1 MQWPQLYP
9 LLTARYSPIAPC
21 PGLLTNRRAA
31 KADRYRIMIRKRYV
45 INICVSFFKQN
56 IDVHMCG
63 FLYVSARVQLARNN
77 NNTSNRYVEHFMND
91 SPSME
96 QTRDN
101 VLGPP
106 SSADGTLDPRQQR
119 VIKKLFR
126 RLITFLFILF
136 VFSYLDRINIGFAGL
151 TMGKDLGLT
160 STMFGLATTLFYVM
174 YVICG
179 IPSNVMLS
187 VVGAR
192 RWIAI
197 LMVVWGIASTA
208 TMFAT
213 GPNSLYVL
221 RMLVGIAEAG
231 FLPGLLLY
239 LTFWFPAHYRARAN
253 ALFMIAMPVTM
264 ALGSLASGY
273 ILNLDGVMN
282 LKGWQWLF
290 LLEGFP
296 SVILG
301 FVVWF
306 WLDDSPDKA
315 RWLTQ
320 DDKACLKEMLEADRL
335 NAIST
340 REREQAAALAPQQRS
355 VMRELF
361 TPTIMLYTLAYFCLT
376 NTLSALSVWTPLI
389 LRSISE
395 ESSNVTIGILSAI
408 PQVCTIVAMVWWSK
422 RSDKRNERKVHTL
435 LPYLFAA
442 AGWILTATSTNPM
455 LQFTGIVMAS
465 SGAFAAMVIF
475 WTTPDRSISLRA
487 RALGIAVINATGM
500 TGAALG
506 PLLMGLM
513 KDITG
518 NFNAGIF
525 MVAGF
530 LVLGAAVIALIPMKH
545 ATKQAESLK
554 GLPTNG

>member
-1 MQWPQLYP
+1 
-9 LLTARYSPIAPC
+9 
-21 PGLLTNRRAA
+21 
-31 KADRYRIMIRKRYV
+31 
-45 INICVSFFKQN
+45 
-56 IDVHMCG
+56 
-63 FLYVSARVQLARNN
+63 
-77 NNTSNRYVEHFMND
+77 MNE
-91 SPSME
+91 SPSLE
-96 QTRDN
+96 QARSE
-101 VLGPP
+101 VLAPP
-106 SSADGTLDPRQQR
+106 SPGEIALDPRQQA

-126 RLITFLFILF
+126 RLIIFLFVLF

-179 IPSNVMLS
+179 VPSNIMLS
-187 VVGAR
+187 IVGAR
-192 RWIAI
+192 RWIAV

-213 GPNSLYVL
+213 GPGSLYVL

-239 LTFWFPAHYRARAN
+239 LTYWFPAQYRARAN

-273 ILNLDGVMN
+273 ILNLDGLLN

-296 SVILG
+296 SVLLG
-301 FVVWF
+301 LVVWF
-306 WLDDSPDKA
+306 WLDDSPSKA
-315 RWLTQ
+315 KWLTD
-320 DDKACLKEMLEADRL
+320 DDKACLNEMMEADKL
-335 NAIST
+335 AIQKS
-340 REREQAAALAPQQRS
+340 QQGTNIGPTSQRGLL
-355 VMRELF
+355 RELF
-361 TPTIMLYTLAYFCLT
+361 TPVIMLYTLAYFCLT

-389 LRSISE
+389 LRSFNQ
-395 ESSNVTIGILSAI
+395 ESNNITIGLLSAI
-408 PQVCTIVAMVWWSK
+408 PQVCTIVGMIWWSK
-422 RSDKRNERKVHTL
+422 RSDRFNERKIHTL

-442 AGWILTATSTNPM
+442 AGWVLTASSSNPM

-475 WTTPDRSISLRA
+475 WTTPDQSISLQA

-506 PLLMGLM
+506 PLLMGWM
-513 KDITG
+513 KDVTG
-518 NFNAGIF
+518 NFNAGIY

-530 LVLGAAVIALIPMKH
+530 LVLGAIVISLIPMKKM
-545 ATKQAESLK
+545 AQRSSL
-554 GLPTNG
+554 

>member
-1 MQWPQLYP
+1 
-9 LLTARYSPIAPC
+9 
-21 PGLLTNRRAA
+21 
-31 KADRYRIMIRKRYV
+31 
-45 INICVSFFKQN
+45 
-56 IDVHMCG
+56 
-63 FLYVSARVQLARNN
+63 
-77 NNTSNRYVEHFMND
+77 MND
-91 SPSME
+91 SSS
-96 QTRDN
+96 
-101 VLGPP
+101 VLSPP
-106 SSADGTLDPRQQR
+106 SSTQDALDPRQQA

-126 RLITFLFILF
+126 RLIVFLFILF

-179 IPSNVMLS
+179 IPSNIMLGI
-187 VVGAR
+187 VGAR
-192 RWIAI
+192 RWIAV

-239 LTFWFPAHYRARAN
+239 LTYWFPSQYRARAN

-273 ILNLDGVMN
+273 ILNMDGLLN

-296 SVILG
+296 SVLLG
-301 FVVWF
+301 LVVWF
-306 WLDDSPDKA
+306 WLDDSPAKA
-315 RWLTQ
+315 KWLTD
-320 DDKACLKEMLEADRL
+320 DDKACLNEMMEADKRTIQQSRQ
-335 NAIST
+335 NTNVGMMS
-340 REREQAAALAPQQRS
+340 QRS
-355 VMRELF
+355 MLRELF
-361 TPTIMLYTLAYFCLT
+361 TPVIMLYTLAYFCLT

-389 LRSISE
+389 LQSFNQQ
-395 ESSNVTIGILSAI
+395 SNNITIGLLSAI
-408 PQVCTIVAMVWWSK
+408 PQVCTIVGMVWWSK
-422 RSDKRNERKVHTL
+422 RSDRLNERKFHTL

-455 LQFTGIVMAS
+455 LQFSGIVMAS
-465 SGAFAAMVIF
+465 AGAFAAMVIF
-475 WTTPDRSISLRA
+475 WTTPDQSISVQA

-506 PLLMGLM
+506 PLLMGWM

-518 NFNAGIF
+518 SFNAGIY
-525 MVAGF
+525 MVAAF
-530 LVLGAAVIALIPMKH
+530 LVLGAVVIAFIPMKRM
-545 ATKQAESLK
+545 AVKKSLA
-554 GLPTNG
+554 L

>member
-9 LLTARYSPIAPC
+9 LLSARYSLFT
-21 PGLLTNRRAA
+21 PGNAFSYYLRAT
-31 KADRYRIMIRKRYV
+31 KADRYRNMIRKRYV
-45 INICVSFFKQN
+45 INNCVSFFKHN
-56 IDVHMCG
+56 IDVYVCD
-63 FLYVSARVQLARNN
+63 FLYVSARVQVARNN
-77 NNTSNRYVEHFMND
+77 NTNNRNVELFMNE
-91 SPSME
+91 SPSLE
-96 QTRDN
+96 QTRAD
-101 VLGPP
+101 VLAPP
-106 SSADGTLDPRQQR
+106 SPADVTLDPRQQR

-187 VVGAR
+187 IVGAR

-213 GPNSLYVL
+213 GPGSLYVL

-335 NAIST
+335 NAEST
-340 REREQAAALAPQQRS
+340 QQRERAALAPKQGS
-355 VMRELF
+355 LMRELF

-442 AGWILTATSTNPM
+442 AGWILTATSRDPM

-506 PLLMGLM
+506 PLLMGWM
-513 KDITG
+513 KDVTG

-530 LVLGAAVIALIPMKH
+530 LVLGAFVISFIPMKKVAQH
-545 ATKQAESLK
+545 
-554 GLPTNG
+554 

>member
-1 MQWPQLYP
+1 
-9 LLTARYSPIAPC
+9 
-21 PGLLTNRRAA
+21 
-31 KADRYRIMIRKRYV
+31 
-45 INICVSFFKQN
+45 
-56 IDVHMCG
+56 
-63 FLYVSARVQLARNN
+63 
-77 NNTSNRYVEHFMND
+77 MNE
-91 SPSME
+91 SPSLE
-96 QTRDN
+96 QARSE
-101 VLGPP
+101 VLAPTSP
-106 SSADGTLDPRQQR
+106 TEIPLDPRQQA

-126 RLITFLFILF
+126 RLIIFLFVLF

-179 IPSNVMLS
+179 VPSNIMLS
-187 VVGAR
+187 IVGAR
-192 RWIAI
+192 RWIAV

-213 GPNSLYVL
+213 GPGSLYVL

-239 LTFWFPAHYRARAN
+239 LTFWFPAQYRARAN

-273 ILNLDGVMN
+273 ILNMDGLLN

-301 FVVWF
+301 LVVWF
-306 WLDDSPDKA
+306 WLDDSPSKA
-315 RWLTQ
+315 KWLTD
-320 DDKACLKEMLEADRL
+320 DDKACLNEMLEADRL
-335 NAIST
+335 NIIKTQQSANVGLT
-340 REREQAAALAPQQRS
+340 PQRS
-355 VMRELF
+355 MLRELF
-361 TPTIMLYTLAYFCLT
+361 TPVIMLYTLAYFCLT

-389 LRSISE
+389 LRSFNQ
-395 ESSNVTIGILSAI
+395 ESNNITIGLLSAI
-408 PQVCTIVAMVWWSK
+408 PQICTIVGMIWWSK
-422 RSDKRNERKVHTL
+422 RSDRFNERKIHTL

-442 AGWILTATSTNPM
+442 AGWILTASSTNPM

-465 SGAFAAMVIF
+465 AGAFAAMVIF
-475 WTTPDRSISLRA
+475 WTTPDQSISLQA

-506 PLLMGLM
+506 PLLMGWM
-513 KDITG
+513 KDVTG
-518 NFNAGIF
+518 NFNAGIY

-530 LVLGAAVIALIPMKH
+530 LVLGAIVISLIPMKK
-545 ATKQAESLK
+545 AAQSRSV
-554 GLPTNG
+554 

>member
-1 MQWPQLYP
+1 
-9 LLTARYSPIAPC
+9 
-21 PGLLTNRRAA
+21 
-31 KADRYRIMIRKRYV
+31 
-45 INICVSFFKQN
+45 
-56 IDVHMCG
+56 
-63 FLYVSARVQLARNN
+63 
-77 NNTSNRYVEHFMND
+77 MND
-91 SPSME
+91 SSS
-96 QTRDN
+96 
-101 VLGPP
+101 VLSPP
-106 SSADGTLDPRQQR
+106 SGTQDTLDPRQQA

-126 RLITFLFILF
+126 RLIVFLFILF

-179 IPSNVMLS
+179 IPSNIMLGI
-187 VVGAR
+187 VGAR
-192 RWIAI
+192 RWIAV

-239 LTFWFPAHYRARAN
+239 LTYWFPSQYRARAN

-273 ILNLDGVMN
+273 ILNMDGLLN

-296 SVILG
+296 SVLLG
-301 FVVWF
+301 LVVWF
-306 WLDDSPDKA
+306 WLDDSPAKA
-315 RWLTQ
+315 KWLTD
-320 DDKACLKEMLEADRL
+320 DDKACLNEMLEADKR
-335 NAIST
+335 AVQQSQQGISSGMVS
-340 REREQAAALAPQQRS
+340 QRS
-355 VMRELF
+355 MLRELF
-361 TPTIMLYTLAYFCLT
+361 TPVIMLYTLAYFCLT

-389 LRSISE
+389 LRSFNQ
-395 ESSNVTIGILSAI
+395 ESNNITIGLLSAI
-408 PQVCTIVAMVWWSK
+408 PQVCTIVGMVWWSK
-422 RSDKRNERKVHTL
+422 RSDRLNERKIHTL

-442 AGWILTATSTNPM
+442 AGWILTATSSNPM
-455 LQFTGIVMAS
+455 LQFSGIVMAS
-465 SGAFAAMVIF
+465 AGAFAAMVIF
-475 WTTPDRSISLRA
+475 WTTPDQSISIQA

-506 PLLMGLM
+506 PLLMGWM

-518 NFNAGIF
+518 SFNAGIYL
-525 MVAGF
+525 VAAF
-530 LVLGAAVIALIPMKH
+530 LVLGAVVIAFIPMKKM
-545 ATKQAESLK
+545 AKKKSLA
-554 GLPTNG
+554 L

>member
-1 MQWPQLYP
+1 
-9 LLTARYSPIAPC
+9 
-21 PGLLTNRRAA
+21 
-31 KADRYRIMIRKRYV
+31 
-45 INICVSFFKQN
+45 
-56 IDVHMCG
+56 
-63 FLYVSARVQLARNN
+63 
-77 NNTSNRYVEHFMND
+77 
-91 SPSME
+91 
-96 QTRDN
+96 
-101 VLGPP
+101 
-106 SSADGTLDPRQQR
+106 
-119 VIKKLFR
+119 
-126 RLITFLFILF
+126 
-136 VFSYLDRINIGFAGL
+136 
-151 TMGKDLGLT
+151 MGKDLGLT

-179 IPSNVMLS
+179 IPSNIMLS
-187 VVGAR
+187 IVGAR

-213 GPNSLYVL
+213 GPNSLYAL

-239 LTFWFPAHYRARAN
+239 LTFWFPAQYRARAN

-273 ILNLDGVMN
+273 ILNLDGVLN

-296 SVILG
+296 SVLLG
-301 FVVWF
+301 LVVWF

-315 RWLTQ
+315 KWLTA
-320 DDKACLKEMLEADRL
+320 DDKACLKEMLDADR
-335 NAIST
+335 
-340 REREQAAALAPQQRS
+340 AAVQQSRLSEASLPLSQRS
-355 VMRELF
+355 MLRELF
-361 TPTIMLYTLAYFCLT
+361 TPVIMLYTLAYFCLT

-389 LRSISE
+389 LRSFNE
-395 ESSNVTIGILSAI
+395 QSSNITIGILSAI
-408 PQVCTIVAMVWWSK
+408 PQICTIVGMIWWSK
-422 RSDKRNERKVHTL
+422 RSDRLKERKLHTL

-442 AGWILTATSTNPM
+442 AGWMLTASSSNPL

-465 SGAFAAMVIF
+465 AGAFAAMVIF
-475 WTTPDRSISLRA
+475 WTTPDQSISLRA

-506 PLLMGLM
+506 PLLMGWL
-513 KDITG
+513 KDVTG

-530 LVLGAAVIALIPMKH
+530 LVLGAAVIALIPMKT
-545 ATKQAESLK
+545 AVKQRAL
-554 GLPTNG
+554 

>member
-1 MQWPQLYP
+1 
-9 LLTARYSPIAPC
+9 
-21 PGLLTNRRAA
+21 
-31 KADRYRIMIRKRYV
+31 
-45 INICVSFFKQN
+45 
-56 IDVHMCG
+56 
-63 FLYVSARVQLARNN
+63 
-77 NNTSNRYVEHFMND
+77 MNER
-91 SPSME
+91 SSVE
-96 QTRDN
+96 QTR
-101 VLGPP
+101 PP
-106 SSADGTLDPRQQR
+106 SSAPDALDPRQQA

-126 RLITFLFILF
+126 RLIVFLFILF

-179 IPSNVMLS
+179 IPSNIMLS

-192 RWIAI
+192 RWIAV

-239 LTFWFPAHYRARAN
+239 LTYWFPAHYRARAN

-273 ILNLDGVMN
+273 ILNMDGLLN

-296 SVILG
+296 SVLLG
-301 FVVWF
+301 LVVWF
-306 WLDDSPDKA
+306 WLDDSPSKA
-315 RWLTQ
+315 KWLTE
-320 DDKACLKEMLEADRL
+320 DDKACLAEMLEADK
-335 NAIST
+335 I
-340 REREQAAALAPQQRS
+340 AASKTQLEANTLPQRS
-355 VMRELF
+355 VARELF
-361 TPTIMLYTLAYFCLT
+361 TPIIILYTVAYFCLT

-389 LRSISE
+389 LRSFNE
-395 ESSNVTIGILSAI
+395 TSSNVTIGLLSAI

-422 RSDKRNERKVHTL
+422 RSDRLNERKIHTL

-442 AGWILTATSTNPM
+442 AGWMLTASSTHAV

-465 SGAFAAMVIF
+465 AGAFAAMVIF
-475 WTTPDRSISLRA
+475 WTTPDRFISLRA
-487 RALGIAVINATGM
+487 RAVGIAVINATGM

-513 KDITG
+513 KDLTG

-530 LVLGAAVIALIPMKH
+530 LVLGALIIALIPMSKT
-545 ATKQAESLK
+545 AVQKAAAPLST
-554 GLPTNG
+554 

>member
-9 LLTARYSPIAPC
+9 LLSARYSLFT
-21 PGLLTNRRAA
+21 PGNAFSYYLRAT
-31 KADRYRIMIRKRYV
+31 KADRYRNMIRKRYV
-45 INICVSFFKQN
+45 INNCVSFFKHN
-56 IDVHMCG
+56 IDVYVCD
-63 FLYVSARVQLARNN
+63 FLYVSARVQVARNN
-77 NNTSNRYVEHFMND
+77 NTYNRNVELFMNE
-91 SPSME
+91 SPSLE
-96 QTRDN
+96 QTRAD
-101 VLGPP
+101 VLAPP
-106 SSADGTLDPRQQR
+106 SPADAALDPRQQR

-187 VVGAR
+187 IVGAR

-213 GPNSLYVL
+213 GPGSLYAL

-335 NAIST
+335 NAEST
-340 REREQAAALAPQQRS
+340 QQRERAALAPKQGS
-355 VMRELF
+355 LMRELF

-442 AGWILTATSTNPM
+442 AGWILTATSSDPM

-506 PLLMGLM
+506 PLLMGWM
-513 KDITG
+513 KDVTG

-530 LVLGAAVIALIPMKH
+530 LVLGAVVISLIPMKNT
-545 ATKQAESLK
+545 AQQ
-554 GLPTNG
+554 